1 MYETIV
7 VPVDVS
13 NSDKAGAMLET
24 AKKLGGSSA
33 KIILTNIV
41 EKIPSYA
48 AAQMPDEFEE
58 EAKATAVDELTR
70 IAKSAGLAADI
81 EVRVGHVSQD
91 ILNIA
96 DDKNADAIIIASH
109 RPAFQDYLLGSTAS
123 RVVRHAKCSVI
134 VIR

>member
-1 MYETIV
+1 MYQTIV

-33 KIILTNIV
+33 KIILTYIV

-48 AAQMPDEFEE
+48 AAQMPDKFEE

-70 IAKSAGLAADI
+70 IAESAGLTPEI

-91 ILNIA
+91 ILKVA

-109 RPAFQDYLLGSTAS
+109 RPGFQDYLLGSTAA
-123 RVVRHAKCSVI
+123 RVARHAKCNPMPD
-134 VIR
+134 